1 MLILTSS
8 CDRPELIEAWAARSF
23 NKQSNTSHRDDVI
36 LFPHLYFIHNVGNF
50 SPRRLYTCGWG
61 NSEMLRCG
69 GCLFLG
75 GGPNIYLKE
84 CFTHSLTHLAR
95 WNFCKLLRSRRFFFQ
110 DKCTSLLVEV
120 LDLREMILNSQ
131 FVIFIPN
138 SIIALSGKPSQPNQ
152 PLLKSQDMVHACLDY
167 TLMPGPFT
175 FGL

>member
-1 MLILTSS
+1 
-8 CDRPELIEAWAARSF
+8 
-23 NKQSNTSHRDDVI
+23 
-36 LFPHLYFIHNVGNF
+36 
-50 SPRRLYTCGWG
+50 
-61 NSEMLRCG
+61 MLRCG

-75 GGPNIYLKE
+75 GGQIFISKSASL
-84 CFTHSLTHLAR
+84 THSLTHLAR
-95 WNFCKLLRSRRFFFQ
+95 SNFCKLLRSRRFFFQ

-138 SIIALSGKPSQPNQ
+138 SIVALSGKPSQPNQ

-175 FGL
+175 FGLQPIGLHPIGLPYDVWTIAVWTTPQIDYTVIRTTSVQTILQCIFS